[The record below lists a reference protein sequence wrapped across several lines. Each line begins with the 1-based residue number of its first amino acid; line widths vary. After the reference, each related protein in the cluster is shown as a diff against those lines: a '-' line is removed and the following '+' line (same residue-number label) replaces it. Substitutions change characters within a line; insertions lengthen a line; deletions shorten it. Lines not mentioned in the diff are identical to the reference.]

1 MSDTSVRTIP
11 DILETA
17 SQTWPDQPALSFVDG
32 TPLSFGATE
41 DLSARVGAG
50 LMQKGLNTDSHVAIL
65 SENMPHWGVAYFAI
79 TRIGAAVV
87 PILPDFSAHEVKN
100 ILEHAEVKTV
110 FVSERQRPKITDL
123 IDAGKI
129 IAIPIET
136 LEGVISDQRADR
148 MAIDEGDLAAIIYTS
163 GTTGTSKGVML
174 THRNIVSNVL
184 VARTIPAI
192 EAGQS
197 MLSVLPLSHT
207 YECTLGFLVP
217 ISSGACVYYLSKP
230 PSPTVLMPA
239 LDKIRPHLMLSVP
252 LFIEKIF
259 RNRVLPQITGK
270 ALLRM
275 LYRIRPVQKLLHRA
289 AGRKVYAMFGGRLH
303 FFGVGGAKLAPDV
316 ERFLRDARFPYA
328 IGYGLTETSPLV
340 AGSAPQDTTFQAIGP
355 VVDGVSVRLSEE
367 GEVQVKGPNVMAG
380 YFRNET
386 QTSEVFTAD
395 GWFRTGDIG
404 TLSKDG
410 VLALRGRIKN
420 MILGPSGENIYPEQ
434 IEAVINEKDYVEE
447 SLVMQVSGKLVGKV
461 YLNYEALLDH
471 IAAVR
476 SDVKDWHAAVG
487 AQAKD
492 QSEQIKL
499 AVDAFRD
506 DVNQYLKDCRERV
519 NSELSS
525 YARIAEMVLQMEP
538 FEKTP
543 TMKIKRYLYTE

>member
-1 MSDTSVRTIP
+1 MRTIP
-11 DILETA
+11 DILETSA
-17 SQTWPDQPALSFVDG
+17 HTWPHEPALAFAGGAS
-32 TPLSFGATE
+32 LSFGETE
-41 DLSARVGAG
+41 DLSARVAAG
-50 LMQKGLNTDSHVAIL
+50 LLQQGLDAESHVAIL

-87 PILPDFSAHEVKN
+87 PVLPDFSAHEVNN
-100 ILEHAEVKTV
+100 ILKHAEVKAV
-110 FVSERQRPKITDL
+110 FVSERQRPKITGL
-123 IDAGKI
+123 IDSGEI
-129 IAIPIET
+129 TAIPIET
-136 LEGVISDQRADR
+136 LEGVVSDQRAER
-148 MAIDEGDLAAIIYTS
+148 PAIDEAALAAIIYTS

-197 MLSVLPLSHT
+197 MLSLLPLSHT

-217 ISSGACVYYLSKP
+217 VSSGACVYYLNKP

-239 LDKIRPHLMLSVP
+239 LEKIQPHLMLSVP

-270 ALLRM
+270 PLLRL
-275 LYRIRPVQKLLHRA
+275 LYRIRPLQKLLHRA

-355 VVDGVSVRLSEE
+355 VVEGVTVRLSDE

-380 YFRNET
+380 YYRNEA
-386 QTSEVFTAD
+386 QTNEVFTPD
-395 GWFRTGDIG
+395 GWFRTGDVG
-404 TLSKDG
+404 TLSKNG

-434 IEAVINEKDYVEE
+434 IEAVINEKEYVEE
-447 SLVMQVSGKLVGKV
+447 SLVMQVGGRLIGKV
-461 YLNYEALLDH
+461 YLNYEALLDYV
-471 IAAVR
+471 ASLR
-476 SDVKDWHAAVG
+476 SDIKDWHAAVS

-492 QSEQIKL
+492 QGEQIQL
-499 AVDAFRD
+499 AVETFRD
-506 DVNQYLKDCRERV
+506 EINQYLKDCRDRV
-519 NSELSS
+519 NAELST
-525 YARIAEMVLQMEP
+525 YARIADMILQLEP

-543 TMKIKRYLYTE
+543 TMKIKRYLYTD

>member
-1 MSDTSVRTIP
+1 MSDTSTRTIP

-17 SQTWPDQPALSFVDG
+17 AQTWPDEPALTFVDG
-32 TPLSFGATE
+32 TPLSFRDTE
-41 DLSARVGAG
+41 DLAARVAAG
-50 LMQKGLNTDSHVAIL
+50 LMQNGVDARAHVAIL

-79 TRIGAAVV
+79 TRTGAAVV
-87 PILPDFSAHEVKN
+87 PVLPDFSAHEVQN
-100 ILEHAEVKTV
+100 ILAHAEVRTV

-123 IDAGKI
+123 IDSGKI
-129 IAIPIET
+129 TAIPIET
-136 LEGVISDQRADR
+136 LEGVISDQRAER
-148 MAIDEGDLAAIIYTS
+148 PSIDDGALAAIIYTS

-197 MLSVLPLSHT
+197 MLSLLPLSHT

-217 ISSGACVYYLSKP
+217 VSSGACVYYLSKP

-239 LDKIRPHLMLSVP
+239 LEKIRPHLMLSVP

-270 ALLRM
+270 TLLRM

-289 AGRKVYAMFGGRLH
+289 AGRKVYALFGGRLH

-355 VVDGVSVRLSEE
+355 VVEGVSVRLSEE

-380 YFRNET
+380 YFRNEA
-386 QTSEVFTAD
+386 QTREVFTDD

-404 TLSKDG
+404 TLSKNG

-447 SLVMQVSGKLVGKV
+447 SLVLQVGGKLVGKV

-476 SDVKDWHAAVG
+476 SDVRDWHAAVG

-519 NSELSS
+519 NAELSS
-525 YARIAEMVLQMEP
+525 YARLAEMVLQMEP

>member
-1 MSDTSVRTIP
+1 MSDTPVRTIP
-11 DILETA
+11 DILEA
-17 SQTWPDQPALSFVDG
+17 SARQWPGDPALTFVDG
-32 TPLSFGATE
+32 EPLTFGETE
-41 DLSARVGAG
+41 DLAARVAAG
-50 LMQKGLNTDSHVAIL
+50 LMQRGVNAESHVAIL

-79 TRIGAAVV
+79 TATGAAVV
-87 PILPDFSAHEVKN
+87 PILPDFSAHEVQN
-100 ILEHAEVKTV
+100 ILAHAEVETV
-110 FVSERQRPKITDL
+110 FVSERQRPKIADL
-123 IDAGKI
+123 VDAGTVTV
-129 IAIPIET
+129 IPIET
-136 LEGVISDQRADR
+136 LDGVISDRREQRP
-148 MAIDEGDLAAIIYTS
+148 AIDEGALAAIIYTS

-184 VARTIPAI
+184 VARAIPAI

-197 MLSVLPLSHT
+197 MLSLLPLSHT

-239 LDKIRPHLMLSVP
+239 LEKIRPHLMLSVP

-270 ALLRM
+270 RVLRAL
-275 LYRIRPVQKLLHRA
+275 YHIRPIQKLLHRA

-340 AGSAPQDTTFQAIGP
+340 AGSAPEGTTFQAIGP
-355 VVDGVSVRLSEE
+355 VVEGVNVRLSEE

-380 YFRNET
+380 YFRNEQ
-386 QTSEVFTAD
+386 QTNDVFTDD

-404 TLSKDG
+404 TLSKSG

-434 IEAVINEKDYVEE
+434 IEAVINEKEYIEE
-447 SLVMQVSGKLVGKV
+447 SLVMQVGGRLVGKV
-461 YLNYEALLDH
+461 YVNYEALLDH
-471 IAAVR
+471 VASMH
-476 SDVKDWHAAVG
+476 SDIKDWHAQVS

-492 QSEQIKL
+492 QGEQIQL
-499 AVDAFRD
+499 AVEAFRD
-506 DVNQYLKDCRERV
+506 DINQYLKDCRDRV
-519 NSELSS
+519 NAELSS
-525 YARIAEMVLQMEP
+525 YARIADMVLQLEP

-543 TMKIKRYLYTE
+543 TMKIKRYLYAE